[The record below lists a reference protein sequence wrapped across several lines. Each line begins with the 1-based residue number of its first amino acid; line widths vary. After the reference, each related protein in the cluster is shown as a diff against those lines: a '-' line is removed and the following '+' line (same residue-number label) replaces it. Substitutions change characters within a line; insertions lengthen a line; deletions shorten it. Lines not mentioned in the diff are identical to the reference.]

1 MDLNKKTGQ
10 QPAGLQKN
18 SFPNVFFL
26 NFQTIE
32 ATYLRMVG
40 SLQRFCV
47 PFYGLLTAEMCIYSK
62 VADWKFKN
70 EVYRRCFQIFIFL
83 WWEAA
88 VRRCCTSTCVE
99 VSLGFWF
106 NIVQV
111 NDLYIYTPRKRSI
124 FRKYTNNR
132 KYRNEILGVI
142 GLKTP

>member
-1 MDLNKKTGQ
+1 MTGQ

-18 SFPNVFFL
+18 SFPNVFSL

-47 PFYGLLTAEMCIYSK
+47 PFYDLLTAEMCIYSK

-83 WWEAA
+83 
-88 VRRCCTSTCVE
+88 
-99 VSLGFWF
+99 
-106 NIVQV
+106 
-111 NDLYIYTPRKRSI
+111 
-124 FRKYTNNR
+124 
-132 KYRNEILGVI
+132 
-142 GLKTP
+142 